1 MPEPTIAHGGTGLT
15 RALTLLVLVLM
26 LAAILY
32 SGWIAI
38 QNWSHIGV

>member
-1 MPEPTIAHGGTGLT
+1 MSEPTIVYGGSGLT
-15 RALTLLVLVLM
+15 RALTVLVLVLM
-26 LAAILY
+26 LGAILY